1 MPNLK
6 LNKMR
11 VLTLTTVILLTM
23 NAIGQKPLGLEKF
36 TDDMDSYNYEFNSE
50 NVSSKKDIGLV
61 ISELKRIL
69 ELNGRTLESYDA
81 LIPEY
86 NVFNSFKI
94 EEIQNEMIA
103 SFHVGFRYILG
114 EYSIYMYAST
124 DIDGKYS
131 VGFYVEKT
139 SEY

>member
-1 MPNLK
+1 
-6 LNKMR
+6 MR
-11 VLTLTTVILLTM
+11 ILTLITVLLLSVMT
-23 NAIGQKPLGLEKF
+23 IGQKPLGLEKF

-124 DIDGKYS
+124 DMDGKYS